1 MTSYKVILTDHANKD
16 LEVIYRY
23 YLTHV
28 DDQLAD
34 KLLSEI
40 EDAILLLSTQPLLG
54 HLPIELSFSDED
66 CLELLTKSFR
76 LIYRLENNSVTIV
89 MILHQKQSV
98 VKAALARLLH

>member
-16 LEVIYRY
+16 LEVIYQH
-23 YLTHV
+23 YLRHV
-28 DDQLAD
+28 DDQLAS

-40 EDAILLLSTQPLLG
+40 DDAILLLSTQPLLG
-54 HLPIELSFSDED
+54 HLPLELSFSGED

-89 MILHQKQSV
+89 MVLHQKQSV
-98 VKAALARLLH
+98 VKAASARLLH

>member
-1 MTSYKVILTDHANKD
+1 VTSYKVILTDHANKD
-16 LEVIYRY
+16 LEVIYQH

-54 HLPIELSFSDED
+54 HLPIEL
-66 CLELLTKSFR
+66 LTKSFR
-76 LIYRLENNSVTIV
+76 LIYRLENNRVTIV

-98 VKAALARLLH
+98 VKAVLARLLH